1 MLSLSTDADC
11 TVFDRF
17 EVRVSRG
24 TGDAVFQQTWMRA
37 DCPVSGITPPPV
49 APLRREGPAFD
60 LAIVDSQRIDAR
72 VRVDV
77 TARTV
82 NGLVF
87 QTAAETDFVDGVVY
101 RVPLE
106 LAQSCVAASMT
117 LGCPSGYVCRIDR
130 ATGNPACG
138 SIYRAPNSVGTF
150 LSSQSV
156 TADATVDLGAME

>member
-24 TGDAVFQQTWMRA
+24 GDAVFQQTWMRA
-37 DCPVSGITPPPV
+37 DCPVMGISPPPP
-49 APLRREGPAFD
+49 APLRRDGPAFD

-77 TARTV
+77 AARTV

-87 QTAAETDFVDGVVY
+87 TTAAETDFVDGVVY

-106 LAQSCVAASMT
+106 LAQACAASAMT
-117 LGCPSGYVCRIDR
+117 LACPSGFVCRIDR
-130 ATGNPACG
+130 STGMPACG
-138 SIYRAPNSVGTF
+138 SVYRAPNTVGTF
-150 LSSQSV
+150 MSSQPIV
-156 TADATVDLGAME
+156 AHTTIDLDATE